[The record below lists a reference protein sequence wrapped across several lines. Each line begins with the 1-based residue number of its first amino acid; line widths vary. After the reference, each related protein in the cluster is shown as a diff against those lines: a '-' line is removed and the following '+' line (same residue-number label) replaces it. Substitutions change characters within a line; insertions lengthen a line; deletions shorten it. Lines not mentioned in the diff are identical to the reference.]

1 MKKLSTILK
10 TAAVTTIAFAGLAF
24 TNMNA
29 PSANGDGT
37 VPGGEVAYYYYVS
50 PGGTHYH
57 PYDPSVNYGC
67 NAGPYPCIIKSDRPL
82 GPTPATSPSDAVIDV
97 VAYRMTL

>member
-1 MKKLSTILK
+1 MKKLSTILTT
-10 TAAVTTIAFAGLAF
+10 TAVAAIAFAGLAF
-24 TNMNA
+24 TSIHA
-29 PSANGDGT
+29 PSGDDGT
-37 VPGGEVAYYYYVS
+37 EPGSEVAYYYYVS

-67 NAGPYPCIIKSDRPL
+67 NAGPYPCIIKSDKPL

-97 VAYRMTL
+97 VEYRMTP